1 MNFIDLECQVCLSE
15 CKEDDLVSCQCLYK
29 ACKDC
34 YTTYGIPSCMKCNVH
49 FTKQFTQKNQIVHI
63 FKSFHQKLTWE
74 RECSLLPSTQPFLEW
89 EDCVTKLKKRLRFGE
104 RVVFPEKPKLFLST
118 SSNNPIFPCPASD
131 CRGFVSGS
139 YCGTCKRE
147 VCKKCREFTI
157 LNQDQSKTQGTDS
170 EEPQKCNSKT
180 NTSSN
185 TKQSIYSNSNT
196 NTNSNFMNVS
206 NQKHKK
212 HECNSQI
219 LASIQSIDQE
229 SKSCPRC
236 RALIFKIEGCN
247 HMFCTNCRT
256 HFDWVSGRVL
266 TSSSNHH
273 YDSTVLF
280 SKNVALFKHSNSENT
295 EQCTTDPFTDA
306 IPNSVIISI
315 RSSTKGE
322 ELYRALWKETI
333 SARYLLRKRLNTYD
347 TELQYQE
354 GLLRIRLMYLRKQ
367 VTENQAKSRILQEDE
382 KHEKIFRQR
391 TLLEMYLNACNDLQR
406 MVYVNQSSSQINE
419 ALRIYKILIDT
430 CQLASSD
437 TRNELGGQCLEFSCN
452 FNSQLPHVTL

>member
-1 MNFIDLECQVCLSE
+1 MHLVLECQVCLSE

-29 ACKDC
+29 ACKNC

-49 FTKQFTQKNQIVHI
+49 FTKQFSQKHQIVHV

-74 RECSLLPSTQPFLEW
+74 REFSLLASTQPFLEW

-157 LNQDQSKTQGTDS
+157 LIQDQSKTQTT
-170 EEPQKCNSKT
+170 EEPQKNYL
-180 NTSSN
+180 NIN
-185 TKQSIYSNSNT
+185 TKQSIY
-196 NTNSNFMNVS
+196 NVS
-206 NQKHKK
+206 NQNKLKK
-212 HECNSQI
+212 HECNQQI

-273 YDSTVLF
+273 YDSTTLF

-306 IPNSVIISI
+306 IPNSVITSI
-315 RSSTKGE
+315 QSTTQGDKV
-322 ELYRALWKETI
+322 YRALWKETI
-333 SARYLLRKRLNTYD
+333 SSRYLLRKRLNSFE

-367 VTENQAKSRILQEDE
+367 LTENQAKSRILQEDE

-406 MVYVNQSSSQINE
+406 MVYVNQSTSQIDE

-437 TRNELGGQCLEFSCN
+437 TRNELGGQCLEFSCD